1 MPCPGNPDETHSTDI
16 VMSIDGAC
24 RGNGTVAARSAY
36 GVHFA
41 KNSPYNFNGI
51 VAGTEHTNQRAELHA
66 CKEGLIR
73 VQVFQSLCHT
83 GQSVPGMRAP
93 VHVLIVKSDS
103 AYLVNGLTDYID
115 KWRKNGY
122 KSAKGTTVSNADL
135 FKEIDQEIDFL
146 YKLGTRVSFWHVPR
160 MRNREADMLANNA
173 LNGQLIEGY

>member
-1 MPCPGNPDETHSTDI
+1 
-16 VMSIDGAC
+16 MSIDGAC
-24 RGNGTVAARSAY
+24 RGNGTVTARSAY

-41 KNSPYNFNGI
+41 KNSPHNFNGL
-51 VAGTEHTNQRAELHA
+51 VAGTEHTNQKAELHA
-66 CKEGLIR
+66 CNEGLR
-73 VQVFQSLCHT
+73 KVQLLQKLYNRGSKVLR
-83 GQSVPGMRAP
+83 MRAP

-160 MRNREADMLANNA
+160 MRNREADLLANNA
-173 LNGQLIEGY
+173 LDGQLVD